1 MHVCHSMSICG
12 CRRHIGISCWEI
24 SGIRCSTPKRLT
36 SLSPKPTDVPK
47 AFCLS
52 FLSTAL
58 VREPW
63 QRTRTKWGSWMFLG
77 LVLNGKAEEAI
88 RSHLRTKNEKKWTG
102 CFVSRWQQG
111 NGESCMRSP
120 CPCPSQNHFE
130 KNCWN
135 WWQTTATRPSSSR
148 TAGESVWTM
157 RPHWCGWRSGDCRF
171 LVRPKIHWLG
181 EDEGQK
187 KESESRNSPSML
199 SFGLSNRSSIHTYI
213 YIEIYVYIHVYHMY
227 VYIYILYIYF
237 IILRTL
243 VPGQYRLAMIPGL
256 QVSLYINLILKL

>member
-77 LVLNGKAEEAI
+77 LVLNGKPKKPSEA
-88 RSHLRTKNEKKWTG
+88 TYVPKMKKMNRLF
-102 CFVSRWQQG
+102 CFQ
-111 NGESCMRSP
+111 M
-120 CPCPSQNHFE
+120 
-130 KNCWN
+130 
-135 WWQTTATRPSSSR
+135 ATRKRWKLHAFPMSMPFSKSFWEKLLKLMANHSHPSILFENSWR
-148 TAGESVWTM
+148 ICMNDAAALVWMKVRWLQIPGTSENSLAWW
-157 RPHWCGWRSGDCRF
+157 RWRSEKRKW
-171 LVRPKIHWLG
+171 V
-181 EDEGQK
+181 K
-187 KESESRNSPSML
+187 KLAINVEL
-199 SFGLSNRSSIHTYI
+199 WIIKSIIDPYI
-213 YIEIYVYIHVYHMY
+213 YI
-227 VYIYILYIYF
+227 
-237 IILRTL
+237 
-243 VPGQYRLAMIPGL
+243 
-256 QVSLYINLILKL
+256 